1 TPRNIQNNIK
11 ITAVLHTPPTVSR
24 PRTQIATTTTTITQ
38 KPIQFSPSK
47 PSNSQTLPPQR
58 KYSPAKFIR
67 KPQFPIHPASIK
79 TLILNPNQNQ
89 PNPPIQ
95 SNPLHNS
102 PSRTSKSILFV
113 PSAINCL
120 QWSIETQLVPPLPP
134 PVTCSTSCT
143 ETWVLARQGHGNR
156 QVRRVRFLC
165 CRGYTWAIYFYPDG
179 KSVEDNAAFVSLFI
193 ALASEGT
200 DVRALFELTLLDQ
213 SEKQRHK
220 VHSHFLRRLDSG
232 PYTLKYRGSMGYK
245 RFFKRTQLETSDFL
259 KDDCLI
265 IKCRVGVVKTN
276 TEGPKIY
283 SIAVPP
289 SNISQHFGKLLES
302 GKLTDV
308 SFEVDREVFS
318 AHKVVLAARSPVFRA
333 QLFGPLKD
341 KSTHC
346 IKVEDI
352 EVPVF
357 KALLHFIYWD
367 ALPDMQELV
376 GSLNSNWA
384 STMMAQHLLAA
395 ADRYGLERLR
405 LLCEAK
411 LCENVAI
418 NNVATTLALAEQHHC
433 FQLKA
438 VCLKFIAV
446 PENLRAVI
454 ETDGYKYLRES
465 CPSVITELLHCVASI
480 GEHSFVACGYGKGTL
495 FDGSDTNGRRVLLF
509 ERLLLLTPQSTLLLL
524 FHPSSSFFLVGSIEV
539 AVLAT
544 IMPEEPGS
552 FKHYCELGET
562 GANVLVGIQV
572 ARGEI
577 DEFQACGSSL
587 GYDYVVVTDDNEFNL
602 FMH

>member
-1 TPRNIQNNIK
+1 MGTIK
-11 ITAVLHTPPTVSR
+11 VFNGAL
-24 PRTQIATTTTTITQ
+24 
-38 KPIQFSPSK
+38 K
-47 PSNSQTLPPQR
+47 PSS
-58 KYSPAKFIR
+58 S
-67 KPQFPIHPASIK
+67 
-79 TLILNPNQNQ
+79 
-89 PNPPIQ
+89 
-95 SNPLHNS
+95 
-102 PSRTSKSILFV
+102 
-113 PSAINCL
+113 
-120 QWSIETQLVPPLPP
+120 PPLPP

-143 ETWVLARQGHGNR
+143 ETVDGCHEFKINGYSLAKGMGIGKF
-156 QVRRVRFLC
+156 VASDSFVVG
-165 CRGYTWAIYFYPDG
+165 GYTWAIYFYPDG

-232 PYTLKYRGSMGYK
+232 PYTLKYRGSMWGYK

-352 EVPVF
+352 E
-357 KALLHFIYWD
+357 L
-367 ALPDMQELV
+367 
-376 GSLNSNWA
+376 
-384 STMMAQHLLAA
+384 
-395 ADRYGLERLR
+395 LERF
-405 LLCEAK
+405 EG
-411 LCENVAI
+411 N
-418 NNVATTLALAEQHHC
+418 
-433 FQLKA
+433 FY
-438 VCLKFIAV
+438 
-446 PENLRAVI
+446 AVI

-495 FDGSDTNGRRVLLF
+495 FDGSDTNGRRVKP
-509 ERLLLLTPQSTLLLL
+509 RL
-524 FHPSSSFFLVGSIEV
+524 
-539 AVLAT
+539 
-544 IMPEEPGS
+544 
-552 FKHYCELGET
+552 Y
-562 GANVLVGIQV
+562 
-572 ARGEI
+572 
-577 DEFQACGSSL
+577 
-587 GYDYVVVTDDNEFNL
+587 
-602 FMH
+602 